1 MFEERRVPKGLL
13 SVVLTLVLL
22 ASVAAGAVAQGT
34 EVVIRTPILVTSAGQ
49 SPDVLMVRVLL
60 NRIGVEN
67 ITDELAEPAQLEGV
81 QTVIFALGGSQKGL
95 GAAGID
101 PEQEL
106 ARIER
111 VLKAAEERGL
121 TIIGVHIGGE
131 GRRGPLSERFII
143 AAAPR
148 THYLIVTED
157 GNRDGYFT
165 RLAQER
171 GIGLTVVSNTLEVG
185 PVIQAMLER

>member
-1 MFEERRVPKGLL
+1 MF
-13 SVVLTLVLL
+13 VLKRTKTLVGALL
-22 ASVAAGAVAQGT
+22 ALALLAAAVPLAGAQVG
-34 EVVIRTPILVTSAGQ
+34 VVIRTPILVTSAGQ

-60 NRIGVEN
+60 NRIGVDS

-81 QTVIFALGGSQKGL
+81 QTVIVALGGSQKGL

-101 PEQEL
+101 VEEEL

-111 VLKAAEERGL
+111 VLSAAEAKGL

-131 GRRGPLSERFII
+131 GRRGPLSERFIV

-148 THYLIVTED
+148 THYLIVTEE
-157 GNRDGYFT
+157 GNRDGYFD

-171 GIGLTVVSNTLEVG
+171 GIGLTVVPNTLDVG
-185 PVIQAMLER
+185 PVIQSMLEG

>member
-1 MFEERRVPKGLL
+1 MFEQRRVPKGLL

>member
-1 MFEERRVPKGLL
+1 
-13 SVVLTLVLL
+13 
-22 ASVAAGAVAQGT
+22 
-34 EVVIRTPILVTSAGQ
+34 
-49 SPDVLMVRVLL
+49 
-60 NRIGVEN
+60 
-67 ITDELAEPAQLEGV
+67 
-81 QTVIFALGGSQKGL
+81 
-95 GAAGID
+95 
-101 PEQEL
+101 
-106 ARIER
+106 

>member
-101 PEQEL
+101 PE
-106 ARIER
+106 
-111 VLKAAEERGL
+111 
-121 TIIGVHIGGE
+121 
-131 GRRGPLSERFII
+131 
-143 AAAPR
+143 
-148 THYLIVTED
+148 
-157 GNRDGYFT
+157 
-165 RLAQER
+165 
-171 GIGLTVVSNTLEVG
+171 
-185 PVIQAMLER
+185 

>member
-1 MFEERRVPKGLL
+1 MFEQRRVPKGLL

-22 ASVAAGAVAQGT
+22 ASVAAAAVAQGT
-34 EVVIRTPILVTSAGQ
+34 EVVIRTPILVTSEGQ

>member
-1 MFEERRVPKGLL
+1 L